1 MNIKNQEYAD
11 QKQKRDR
18 MMNYWQHQ
26 VCQNYLPPIDSKKK
40 LELDSRKDN
49 LGDTGLRRQYTST
62 SKQRRHLKQTSS
74 YQRIHLEGLDQYS
87 ETTNL
92 KLATPMNRGMKSNM

>member
-1 MNIKNQEYAD
+1 M
-11 QKQKRDR
+11 
-18 MMNYWQHQ
+18 
-26 VCQNYLPPIDSKKK
+26 
-40 LELDSRKDN
+40 
-49 LGDTGLRRQYTST
+49 GDTGLRRQYTST

-92 KLATPMNRGMKSNM
+92 KLATPMNRGMKSNMQLEHRNIFENLNKPS